1 MSAAYKRFIQSLYRQ
16 QKLTAADVWGYVPGR
31 LTAAEATSICGP
43 RPNDT
48 ATDAVA
54 LQAAIA
60 DEHSGTADDPICWVQ
75 PMQIHKGKHYVDSG
89 ALYLC
94 TKGSRKPLAFDLAEL
109 VGLYVTEV
117 AE

>member
-16 QKLTAADVWGYVPGR
+16 QKLTATDVWSYVPSR

-48 ATDAVA
+48 ATEAVA
-54 LQAAIA
+54 SQAALA
-60 DEHSGTADDPICWVQ
+60 EESSGTVDDPIRWVQ
-75 PMQIHKGKHYVDSG
+75 PMLTHKGKYYSDGG

-94 TKGSRKPLAFDLAEL
+94 TKGSRKPLAFDLADL

-117 AE
+117 S